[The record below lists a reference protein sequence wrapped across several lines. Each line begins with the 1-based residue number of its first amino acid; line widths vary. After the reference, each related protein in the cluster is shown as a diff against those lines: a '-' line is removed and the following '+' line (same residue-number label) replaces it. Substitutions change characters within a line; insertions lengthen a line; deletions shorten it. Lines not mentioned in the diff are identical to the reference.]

1 MPPVQCSAVLCE
13 YQSRHGKQADQE
25 KNESMRH
32 NTSESTGGMNHN
44 SLIEFER
51 ISVMRGPTL
60 ALDNVS
66 LKIGIGEHVAILGPN
81 GCGKSTL
88 IKTITRECYP
98 LLEGSWARIMGRET
112 WNIFDL
118 RALLGI
124 VSTDLMMTCTRD
136 ISGRDIVLSGFFSSI
151 GVWPHQDITSEMVER
166 AERAMATL
174 EVSHLAGRFTNEMST
189 GEARR
194 MLIARA
200 LVHNPRTLILDEPS
214 VALDLAAQHELRLI
228 LRKLAQSGIGI
239 VMVTH
244 HVSDLIP
251 EIDRILLMNR
261 GRIIADGPK
270 DEVLV
275 ESKLSELFGRPLQL
289 SKRDGYYNLW

>member
-1 MPPVQCSAVLCE
+1 MSQDAE
-13 YQSRHGKQADQE
+13 MDG
-25 KNESMRH
+25 
-32 NTSESTGGMNHN
+32 
-44 SLIEFER
+44 LIEFER
-51 ISVMRGPTL
+51 ISVMRGQTA
-60 ALDNVS
+60 ALHNVS
-66 LKIGIGEHVAILGPN
+66 LKIGLGEHVAILGPN

-98 LLEGSWARIMGRET
+98 LLEGSSARIMGRET
-112 WNIFDL
+112 WNIFEL

-151 GVWPHQDITSEMVER
+151 GVWPHQDVTSEMVDR

-189 GEARR
+189 GQARR

-251 EIDRILLMNR
+251 EIRRVVLMDR
-261 GRIIADGPK
+261 GRILADGPTA
-270 DEVLV
+270 DVLV
-275 ESKLSELFGRPLQL
+275 VPTLS
-289 SKRDGYYNLW
+289 

>member
-1 MPPVQCSAVLCE
+1 
-13 YQSRHGKQADQE
+13 
-25 KNESMRH
+25 
-32 NTSESTGGMNHN
+32 MNHN

-51 ISVMRGPTL
+51 ISVMRGPAL
-60 ALDNVS
+60 ALDDVS
-66 LKIGIGEHVAILGPN
+66 LKIGVGEHVAILGPN

-98 LLEGSWARIMGRET
+98 LLAEGSSVRILGQET
-112 WNIFDL
+112 WNIFEL

-124 VSTDLMMTCTRD
+124 VSTDLMMTCTRE

-151 GVWPHQDITSEMVER
+151 GIWPHQDVTSEMIDR
-166 AERAMATL
+166 AGRAMSML
-174 EVSHLAGRFTNEMST
+174 EVSHLAERLTDEMSS

-200 LVHNPRTLILDEPS
+200 LVHNPRALILDEPS
-214 VALDLAAQHELRLI
+214 VALDVSAQHALRLI

-244 HVSDLIP
+244 HLSDLIP
-251 EIDRILLMNR
+251 EIDRVLLMNR
-261 GRIIADGPK
+261 GRIVADGPK
-270 DEVLV
+270 RIILV
-275 ESKLSELFGRPLQL
+275 ESKLSELFGRLLQL
-289 SKRDGYYNLW
+289 SERDGYYNLW

>member
-1 MPPVQCSAVLCE
+1 MAW
-13 YQSRHGKQADQE
+13 DQE
-25 KNESMRH
+25 TPHALELR
-32 NTSESTGGMNHN
+32 MNSIPAPLL
-44 SLIEFER
+44 SLAH
-51 ISVMRGPTL
+51 VTVVRGDRE
-60 ALDNVS
+60 ALRDID
-66 LKIGIGEHVAILGPN
+66 LEIACGEHVCILGPN

-88 IKTITRECYP
+88 IKAITRECYP
-98 LLEGSWARIMGRET
+98 LARDGSSVRIFGRDRWDVFE
-112 WNIFDL
+112 L
-118 RALLGI
+118 RATLGI
-124 VSTDLMMTCTRD
+124 VSSDLMATCTRAVP
-136 ISGRDIVLSGFFSSI
+136 GRDIVLSGFCSSI
-151 GVWPHQDITSEMVER
+151 GIWPHQELTPEMQER
-166 AERAMATL
+166 AERAMAML
-174 EVSHLAGRFTNEMST
+174 EVSHLAERFTEEMSS

-194 MLIARA
+194 MLLARA
-200 LVHNPRTLILDEPS
+200 LVHDPRALILDEPS
-214 VALDLAAQHELRLI
+214 VALDLFAQHELRLI

-251 EIDRILLMNR
+251 EIRRVVLMNR